1 MIFSKFCVNFQ
12 FALSPLLPAMGCNP
26 SKGQVYTAAKS
37 PVKGP
42 AAPAPEPAATTVET
56 DNPIG
61 PVEVVFVVGGPGSG
75 KG

>member
-1 MIFSKFCVNFQ
+1 
-12 FALSPLLPAMGCNP
+12 MGCNP

-37 PVKGP
+37 PAKGP
-42 AAPAPEPAATTVET
+42 EAPAPEPAATTVET